1 MNNNEFAINLK
12 DHLLDCGWVS
22 VEDEEEEDSIIDCIE
37 TYLNGDNLQV
47 INTKQ
52 QLLGYCSK
60 DVFIHYKNNVEDYQS
75 RYPFAPDELTVEQ
88 SQDLLKWADRLKSGH
103 DLGFCWND
111 IDDAIEE
118 WLKENYAS

>member
-52 QLLGYCSK
+52 QLLGYCSD
-60 DVFIHYKNNVEDYQS
+60 DVVIHYENNVEDYQS
-75 RYPFAPDELTVEQ
+75 RYPSAPDELTVEQ
-88 SQDLLKWADRLKSGH
+88 SHDLLEWADRLNSGH
-103 DLGFCWND
+103 DLGFCCDD

-118 WLKENYAS
+118 WLEENYVS

>member
-22 VEDEEEEDSIIDCIE
+22 AEDEEEEDSIIDCIE

-52 QLLGYCSK
+52 QLLGYCSD
-60 DVFIHYKNNVEDYQS
+60 DVVIHYENHVEDYQS
-75 RYPFAPDELTVEQ
+75 RYPSAPDKLTVEQ
-88 SQDLLKWADRLKSGH
+88 SQDLLKWADRLNSRH
-103 DLGFCWND
+103 DLGFCWDD

-118 WLKENYAS
+118 WLEENYVS